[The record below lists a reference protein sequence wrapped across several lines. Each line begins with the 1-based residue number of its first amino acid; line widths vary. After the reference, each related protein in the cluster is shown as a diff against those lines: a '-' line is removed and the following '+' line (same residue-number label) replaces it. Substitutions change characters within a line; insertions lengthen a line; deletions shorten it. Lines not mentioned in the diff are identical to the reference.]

1 MALKKLTLKAR
12 APRHWA
18 LIGYSLDGKSTFAM
32 QMAGPILVVDADQR
46 AANVLHRAAD
56 PDNVYRLEGVDCTD
70 VRAVANEVGAAL
82 KSGTQIGTVV
92 IDSLTAI
99 IAPYQ
104 TEAMMENRAG
114 ENQNKSAAFM
124 DKALAMRFIQDA
136 ITKHGL
142 DVLWIWHMEDGRD
155 GRGNESTRQ
164 TISVTER
171 DRLRRNLDAILT
183 VVRDGERRGIE
194 VENLRPEPG
203 CDPKTVIWDESG
215 QWTGMPDKIDAFL
228 LPRKAAPAAVP
239 APGAPQRPLPFRTKD
254 EALAYAVREGFFS
267 TPAAAE
273 VAYNEVRTRT
283 NPTNAQGMFTEFDKY
298 LESLRVAKAA

>member
-1 MALKKLTLKAR
+1 MALKKLSRSAR

-32 QMAGPILVVDADQR
+32 QMTGPILVVDSDQR
-46 AANVLHRAAD
+46 VANVLHRSPD
-56 PDNVYRLEGVDCTD
+56 PDNVYRLEDVDCTD
-70 VRAVANEVGAAL
+70 VRAVATEIEKAIKG
-82 KSGTQIGTVV
+82 GTKLGSVV

-114 ENQNKSAAFM
+114 ENRNKSAAFM
-124 DKALAMRFIQDA
+124 DKALAMRFIQDS

-155 GRGNESTRQ
+155 GSGNETTRQ
-164 TISVTER
+164 TISATER

-183 VVRDGERRGIE
+183 VVHDRETSRRGIE

-203 CDPKTVIWDESG
+203 CQAKTIVWDESG
-215 QWTGMPDKIDAFL
+215 QWTGMPEKIDAFL
-228 LPRKAAPAAVP
+228 LPKKAAPTSIPTPVA
-239 APGAPQRPLPFRTKD
+239 RPLPFRTKD
-254 EALAYAVREGFFS
+254 EALAYAVREGFFPA
-267 TPAAAE
+267 PAAAE
-273 VAYNEVRTRT
+273 VAYNDVRTRT
-283 NPTNAQGMFTEFDKY
+283 NPQNAQGMFTEFDKY